1 MNTEQYF
8 VNEQADFY
16 QYLVDNNAFKNNQT
30 YRDYI
35 TRLRYVSQF
44 YRLDRNITKDRVEYI
59 IEELKKTIPLRERY
73 NSPSGV
79 RDIGSGLRKF
89 LEYAQSDY
97 RKRLDDSIIQEE
109 SNILNNKNLDS
120 TEKESIL
127 NSRIGQGI
135 FRQKLIEYWRGCSVT
150 ECVTTPF
157 LVASHIRPWRKSDNK
172 QRLDVFNGLLLI
184 PNLDKLF
191 DRGYITFGDDGR
203 IICSDFLSEKD
214 RKILGVHKSMRLKH
228 VGESHLPYL
237 RYHRDSCFL

>member
-1 MNTEQYF
+1 MGTEQF
-8 VNEQADFY
+8 FIDEQADFY
-16 QYLVDNNAFKNNQT
+16 QYLVDKNAFKKHQT

-44 YRLDRNITKDRVEYI
+44 YRLDKSITKERVDYI
-59 IEELKKTIPLRERY
+59 IEDLKKTIPLRERY

-97 RKRLDDSIIQEE
+97 RKQLDDSIIQEE
-109 SNILNNKNLDS
+109 DAVLKNKNIDA

-127 NSRIGQGI
+127 KSRIGQGV
-135 FRQKLIEYWRGCSVT
+135 FRQHLIDYWKGCSVT
-150 ECVTTPF
+150 DCVTTPF

-191 DRGYITFGDDGR
+191 DRGYISFGDDGK
-203 IICSDFLSEKD
+203 IICSDFLSVKD
-214 RKILGVHKSMRLKH
+214 KKILGVYDSMRLKH
-228 VGESHLPYL
+228 VGELHLPYL
-237 RYHRDSCFL
+237 RYHRESCFL

>member
-1 MNTEQYF
+1 MDTEQYF
-8 VNEQADFY
+8 IDEQADFY
-16 QYLVDNNAFKNNQT
+16 QYLVDNNAFKSHQT

-44 YRLDRNITKDRVEYI
+44 YRLDKSITKERVDYI
-59 IEELKKTIPLRERY
+59 IQDLKRTIPSRERY
-73 NSPSGV
+73 NSLSGV

-89 LEYAQSDY
+89 LEYVQSDY

-109 SNILNNKNLDS
+109 SAVLKNKNIDS

-127 NSRIGQGI
+127 KSRIGQGL
-135 FRQKLIEYWRGCSVT
+135 FRQNLIDYWKGCSVT

-157 LVASHIRPWRKSDNK
+157 LVASHIRPWRKSDNR

-191 DRGYITFGDDGR
+191 DRGYITFADDGK
-203 IICSDFLSEKD
+203 IIFSDFLSDKD
-214 RKILGVHKSMRLKH
+214 KQILGVRKSMRLKH
-228 VGESHLPYL
+228 VGEQHLPYL
-237 RYHRDSCFL
+237 RYHRESCFL